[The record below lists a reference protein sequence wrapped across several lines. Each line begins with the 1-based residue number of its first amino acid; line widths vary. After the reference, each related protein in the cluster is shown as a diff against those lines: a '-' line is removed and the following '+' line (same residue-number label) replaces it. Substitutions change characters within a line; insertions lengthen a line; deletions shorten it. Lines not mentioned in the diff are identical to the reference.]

1 MSFHLFHLEHNSK
14 QSLQLQLKIQL
25 TKAIFNG
32 SIGPDKPLPSSRKL
46 AENLEISRNT
56 VVRVYEQMLSE
67 NLIVAKQRSGYFI
80 NPQYQPLH
88 ALESTTNETSDSVDW
103 ERFLPRKLSQ
113 QANIVK
119 HQHWQRYK
127 YPFIYG
133 QFDPLSFPI
142 AQWREC
148 SRDSVSVA
156 AIGNWASDQ
165 LQDDPMLIEHIQ
177 THILPRRGIAAKSSQ
192 ILITVGAQHAV
203 YLTTRLVLREGDTF
217 GIEDPNYV
225 DVRNIAINRPA
236 TVLPLA
242 IDGQGLI
249 ISEELAHCDC
259 IYVTPSHQFPTTVTM
274 SIERRKQL
282 LQKAAEHN
290 FLIIED
296 DYEAET
302 NFTGIPSPALKSID
316 QAGRVIYVGSFS
328 KTLAP
333 GLRLGY
339 MVADENLIREAQ
351 ALRRLMLRQVPMN
364 NQRSVALFI
373 ARGYYDILINKQRIN
388 YQMKWNLMHKA
399 LQHYIPDSSIQP
411 IFGGSSYW
419 VEGPKHLNADILAQ
433 SAREKGI
440 LIEPGGIYYCDTDH
454 SHCFRLGYGSI
465 APELIEPG
473 IKALAEIINELS

>member
-1 MSFHLFHLEHNSK
+1 MSFHLFHLEHNSEN
-14 QSLQLQLKIQL
+14 SLQQQLRTQL

-32 SIGPDKPLPSSRKL
+32 SIPLDKPLPSSRKL
-46 AENLEISRNT
+46 AADLKISRNT
-56 VVRVYEQMLSE
+56 VIRVYEQMLSE
-67 NLIVAKQRSGYFI
+67 NLIVSKERSGYFI

-88 ALESTTNETSDSVDW
+88 TAEVPENELQDSVDW
-103 ERFLPRKLSQ
+103 EKFLPRKLSEQ
-113 QANIVK
+113 KNIVK

-133 QFDPLSFPI
+133 QFDPQSFPI

-192 ILITVGAQHAV
+192 ILITVGAQHAI

-225 DVRNIAINRPA
+225 DVRNIALNRPA
-236 TVLPLA
+236 HILPLA
-242 IDGQGLI
+242 IDEQGLV
-249 ISEELAHCDC
+249 ISEKLADCDC

-282 LQKAAEHN
+282 LQQAAEHN

-302 NFTGIPSPALKSID
+302 NFTSIPSPALKSID

-339 MVADENLIREAQ
+339 MVADEALIKEAQ
-351 ALRRLMLRQVPMN
+351 ALRRLMLRQAPMN

-373 ARGYYDILINKQRIN
+373 ARGYYDVLINKQRIN
-388 YQMKWNLMHKA
+388 YQIKWTLMQQA
-399 LQHYIPDSSIQP
+399 LQQYIPDSSVP
-411 IFGGSSYW
+411 PTFGGSSYW
-419 VEGPKHLNADILAQ
+419 VEGPAHLNADTLAQ
-433 SAREKGI
+433 SAREQGI
-440 LIEPGGIYYCDTDH
+440 LIEPGSIYYCDTEH

-465 APELIEPG
+465 SAELIEPG
-473 IKALAEIINELS
+473 IKALADIINKLS

>member
-1 MSFHLFHLEHNSK
+1 MSFHLFHLEHNSEN
-14 QSLQLQLKIQL
+14 SLQQQLKTQL

-32 SIGPDKPLPSSRKL
+32 SIPLDKSLPSSRKL
-46 AENLEISRNT
+46 AADLKISRNT
-56 VVRVYEQMLSE
+56 VIRVYEQMLSE
-67 NLIVAKQRSGYFI
+67 NLIVSKERSGYFI

-88 ALESTTNETSDSVDW
+88 TAEVPENELQDSVDW
-103 ERFLPRKLSQ
+103 EKFLPRKLSEQ
-113 QANIVK
+113 ENIVK

-133 QFDPLSFPI
+133 QFDPHSFPI

-192 ILITVGAQHAV
+192 ILITVGAQHAI
-203 YLTTRLVLREGDTF
+203 YLTTRLVLREGDIF

-225 DVRNIAINRPA
+225 DVRNIVLNRPA
-236 TVLPLA
+236 HILPLA
-242 IDGQGLI
+242 IDEQGLV
-249 ISEELAHCDC
+249 ISEKLTDCDC

-282 LQKAAEHN
+282 LQQAAEHN

-339 MVADENLIREAQ
+339 MVADEALIKEAQ
-351 ALRRLMLRQVPMN
+351 ALRRLMLRQAPMN

-373 ARGYYDILINKQRIN
+373 ARGYYDVLINKQRIN
-388 YQMKWNLMHKA
+388 YQIKWTLMQQA
-399 LQHYIPDSSIQP
+399 LQQYIPDSSVP
-411 IFGGSSYW
+411 PTFGGSSYW
-419 VEGPKHLNADILAQ
+419 VEGPAHLNADTLAQ
-433 SAREKGI
+433 NAREQGI
-440 LIEPGGIYYCDTDH
+440 LIEPGSIYYCDTEH

-465 APELIEPG
+465 SAELIEPG
-473 IKALAEIINELS
+473 IKALADIINKLS